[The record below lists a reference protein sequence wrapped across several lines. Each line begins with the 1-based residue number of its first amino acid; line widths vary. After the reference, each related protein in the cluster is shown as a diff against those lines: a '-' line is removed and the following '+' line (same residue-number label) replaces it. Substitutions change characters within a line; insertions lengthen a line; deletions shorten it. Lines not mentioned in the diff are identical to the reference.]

1 MKTGWLSFALL
12 ILAGNSWA
20 QVGEL
25 YNADV
30 YEKTS
35 ISNPSKAIKAAEGH
49 WLAFNVPAL
58 EGARS
63 PCCWKGKW
71 HGMGEA
77 GCSLEGGHH
86 SYGTR
91 SDSPLAENLLVFG
104 KVRDGRVHRLRVVGE
119 SCPVD
124 ADGARVTWVGSV
136 DEDAGLDWLE
146 SVARM
151 DEDDSV
157 AGLALFAF
165 ALHRSEEAGQ
175 RLYQLAKEK
184 DGDLSQEAIF
194 WLGDSRGERGFGYL
208 KQLLAELPRGDR
220 RREINFALAQNNS
233 PGAAEL
239 LFEICRSDPD
249 PEQRSGAMFWLA
261 QEYPHKAKGWLLEV
275 IGTEQDEDV
284 LEQAVFAISQL
295 PADSG
300 TQILLDIARDD
311 KAPRQVRRQALFW
324 LAQSDDDR
332 TIAALTELLT
342 R

>member
-1 MKTGWLSFALL
+1 MKTRWLSFALV
-12 ILAGNSWA
+12 ILAGNGWA
-20 QVGEL
+20 QVGDL

-30 YEKTS
+30 IEKTS
-35 ISNPSKAIKAAEGH
+35 FSNPAKVMKAAEGH
-49 WLAFNVPAL
+49 WLAFSLPAL
-58 EGARS
+58 EGTRS

-71 HGMGEA
+71 NRTGEA
-77 GCSLEGGHH
+77 GCSLESRHQ

-91 SDSPLAENLLVFG
+91 ADSSFAENLLVFG
-104 KVRDGRVHRLRVVGE
+104 EVRDGKVRTLRVVGE
-119 SCPVD
+119 ACPVE
-124 ADGARVTWVGSV
+124 ADGARVTWIGSV
-136 DEDAGLDWLE
+136 DKDAGLDWLE
-146 SVARM
+146 SVART
-151 DEDDSV
+151 DEHDSV
-157 AGLALFAF
+157 AGSALFAF

-175 RLYQLAKEK
+175 RLYQLAKET

-194 WLGDSRGERGFGYL
+194 WLGDSRGEQGFGYL
-208 KQLLAELPRGDR
+208 KQLLAELPSGDR

-233 PGAAEL
+233 PEAADL

-249 PEQRSGAMFWLA
+249 PEQRSEAMFWLA
-261 QEYPHKAKGWLLEV
+261 QEYPEKAKGWLLEV